1 MPDKARWWSMTPE
14 QRKASGVKA
23 MARGA
28 RIKAR
33 KAAEASAALK
43 AADATGTQSVAA
55 TNPGANRGRAHS

>member
-1 MPDKARWWSMTPE
+1 MPDKARWWSMTPA

-33 KAAEASAALK
+33 KAAEANAALR
-43 AADATGTQSVAA
+43 AADATGPLTVAA
-55 TNPGANRGRAHS
+55 PAPEERQGGAHS